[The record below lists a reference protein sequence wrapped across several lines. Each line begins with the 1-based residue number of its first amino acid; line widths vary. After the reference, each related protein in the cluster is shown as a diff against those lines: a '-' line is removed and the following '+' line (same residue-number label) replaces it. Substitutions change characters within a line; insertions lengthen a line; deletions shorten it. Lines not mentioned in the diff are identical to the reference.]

1 MFLTKSE
8 RVYMCK
14 SAMESAETQITRS
27 YRLSNAGTSLPF
39 SLFNDWKSRY
49 ERRGRW
55 VVT

>member
-1 MFLTKSE
+1 
-8 RVYMCK
+8 VYVCK

-27 YRLSNAGTSLPF
+27 YRLSNAGISLPF